1 MNGVRTADYGLA
13 MVTLAGAGFGL
24 NPLFARV
31 LYGEGLSPEVAV
43 FARFAL
49 TAALLAPAAPGLLRQ
64 PRLAALGLA
73 MGAGMALGTLAY
85 FHALAVLPVSL
96 AVLVYYTYPLFTVVI
111 GWLALRRPLTREAMA
126 AAGLVAAACALVV
139 SPQGLSGPQIEALL
153 LCFLAPL
160 AYAVTIHALS
170 TWLTPLP
177 LWRRMCAGIW
187 GHMLVLIPA
196 IALIDQ
202 GPLLPEAP
210 AGWAA
215 LLGLATVASLLPQ
228 VAFLLGAP
236 RAGADRT
243 AIGGSAE
250 LLTSLAIGWIIL
262 GETVEPRA
270 VVGAALLLAALF
282 IARHAR

>member
-13 MVTLAGAGFGL
+13 MVTLAGVGFGL

-31 LYGEGLSPEVAV
+31 LYAEGLSPEVAV
-43 FARFAL
+43 FVRFAL
-49 TAALLAPAAPGLLRQ
+49 TAALLAPVAPGLLHQ

-73 MGAGMALGTLAY
+73 MGAGMATGTLAY

-96 AVLVYYTYPLFTVVI
+96 AVLVYYTYPLFTVLI
-111 GWLALRRPLTREAMA
+111 GWLVLRRPLTHEAVT

-139 SPQGLSGPQIEALL
+139 SPRGLSAAQIEALL

-160 AYAVTIHALS
+160 TYAVTIHALS

-196 IALIDQ
+196 VALIDQ
-202 GPLLPEAP
+202 GPLLPQAP
-210 AGWAA
+210 QGWAA
-215 LLGLATVASLLPQ
+215 VAGLATIASLLPQ

-236 RAGADRT
+236 LAGADRT

-250 LLTSLAIGWIIL
+250 LLASLAIGWAVL
-262 GETVEPRA
+262 GETVEPQA
-270 VVGAALLLAALF
+270 VVAAALLLAALF
-282 IARHAR
+282 VVRRAR